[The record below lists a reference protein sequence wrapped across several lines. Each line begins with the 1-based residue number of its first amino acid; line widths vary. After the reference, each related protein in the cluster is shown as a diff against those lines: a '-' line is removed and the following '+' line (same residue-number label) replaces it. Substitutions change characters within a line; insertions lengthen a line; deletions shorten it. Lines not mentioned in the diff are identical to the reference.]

1 MRNRRYLMALI
12 AALGTVSMIAAD
24 VEVKANGNGS
34 SPKVEAEVK
43 RDNDAHAN
51 YKQEV
56 RIEKPVKA
64 VNRAHSLIGMQ
75 IRNRNNEDLGE
86 IKDLVIDFQSGKIA
100 YAAIATGGFL
110 GVKEKLIAVPLSAL
124 TPSEHSENY
133 LILDATRGEITDA
146 PGIAQTNW
154 PDYRNPNY
162 DASPFFRPKSGR
174 GAAATSESG
183 KAKLY
188 TDADRDKNAKV
199 ELNANRDNRS
209 HTAIGRIKSVNS
221 NNVIIENAGREETY
235 SINGKSIRSSD
246 YKNGDRVTVK
256 YHTDTNGKM
265 VIDDLT
271 RQ

>member
-1 MRNRRYLMALI
+1 
-12 AALGTVSMIAAD
+12 
-24 VEVKANGNGS
+24 
-34 SPKVEAEVK
+34 
-43 RDNDAHAN
+43 
-51 YKQEV
+51 
-56 RIEKPVKA
+56 
-64 VNRAHSLIGMQ
+64 MQ

-86 IKDLVIDFQSGKIA
+86 IKDLVIDFQSGKVA
-100 YAAIATGGFL
+100 YATIATGGFL
-110 GVKEKLIAVPLSAL
+110 GLKEKLLAVPLSAL

-133 LILDATRGEITDA
+133 LILDATKGEIVDA

-162 DASPFFRPKSGR
+162 DESPFFRPKGSR

-188 TDADRDKNAKV
+188 TDAESRDKSAKV
-199 ELNANRDNRS
+199 ELKTDDNRT
-209 HTAIGRIKSVNS
+209 HTTIGRIKTVSGNS
-221 NNVIIENAGREETY
+221 VIIENAGREETY
-235 SINGKSIRSSD
+235 AINGKSIKASD

-256 YHTDTNGKM
+256 YHTDANGKM